1 MDSAVD
7 LFYTGR
13 RCAGKVICALMSGIT
28 QEGFLGEYPRIFTW
42 NKEDRGFLPVRLQE
56 GNKGTFGKVLLI
68 AGSRGMAGA
77 CELSA
82 AAVLK
87 SGAGMVRAV
96 TPESNPCYYA
106 DLHAGS
112 HAHHL

>member
-1 MDSAVD
+1 M
-7 LFYTGR
+7 
-13 RCAGKVICALMSGIT
+13 ICADIGIT
-28 QEGFLGEYPRIFTW
+28 QEGFLGEYPRI
-42 NKEDRGFLPVRLQE
+42 LPGTKKTGIPAGKAP
-56 GNKGTFGKVLLI
+56 GNKGTFGKGALI
-68 AGSRGMAGA
+68 AGNRGMAGA

-96 TPESNPCYYA
+96 TPESNRVIMQTALPE
-106 DLHAGS
+106 S